1 MKLDLKPQIKMEP
14 ESKRRYT
21 TRTYKGATLLLHDM
35 FKIPIQKERITD
47 LEFNKSENK
56 IRIKSIL
63 YLDTKAGD
71 V

>member
-1 MKLDLKPQIKMEP
+1 MKQESKPQIKMEP

-35 FKIPIQKERITD
+35 FKIPTKERIVD
-47 LEFNKSENK
+47 LEFNKTDNK
-56 IRIKSIL
+56 IRIKSML
-63 YLDTKAGD
+63 LWDKKAGD